1 MRKGAA
7 TYDGGSDL
15 DLDDASEDEAREFR
29 PRRSGHRRRHSPG
42 LFWRTVRLI
51 RLLVFVLPLSVLLLG
66 SFVVDC
72 RNRSGSAFLPDF
84 IGRSACAREELTG
97 HLSGLEQTMK
107 TISQAF
113 R

>member
-15 DLDDASEDEAREFR
+15 DFDDEPADEARELR
-29 PRRSGHRRRHSPG
+29 PRRSEHRPRNSPG

-51 RLLVFVLPLSVLLLG
+51 RLIVFLLPLSVLLLG
-66 SFVVDC
+66 SFLVDC
-72 RNRSGSAFLPDF
+72 RNRSGSTFLPDF
-84 IGRSACAREELTG
+84 VGRGACAREELTG